1 MIVLT
6 RQTGQSIVI
15 DHDIRVTVVQVNG
28 DRVRL
33 GIEAPRERR
42 IHRSEVAEL
51 IREVRRETDARV
63 RATMTRLGDRTREVV
78 PADPWAID
86 GPGFF
91 G

>member
-1 MIVLT
+1 MIVLS

-15 DHDIRVTVVQVNG
+15 DHDIRVTVVQING

-63 RATMTRLGDRTREVV
+63 RVTMTRLGERTGEVT

-86 GPGFF
+86 GPGYF